1 MAMRIESSRPY
12 GLPLQPS
19 ETKESAPERL
29 SKVPERAGNAAGDQ
43 FELSEEH
50 KVTRNVV
57 GSGGDIA
64 SGTALSAERL
74 TELRA
79 KVNSGYY
86 STPKSA
92 EETARAVADFH
103 R

>member
-1 MAMRIESSRPY
+1 MRIESTRPY

-19 ETKESAPERL
+19 ETKENAPERL
-29 SKVPERAGNAAGDQ
+29 TKVPERAGNAAGDQ

-50 KVTRNVV
+50 KVTRGVVEAGQANASV
-57 GSGGDIA
+57 GS
-64 SGTALSAERL
+64 LSPERVAEI
-74 TELRA
+74 RA
-79 KVNSGYY
+79 KVQSGYY
-86 STPKSA
+86 LTPVSA